1 MAPTTMRAPRTSRP
15 CEIGGNREG
24 STTPSVNKVV
34 GGVLVMVAFA
44 VLGQGCCG
52 RRRPA
57 RDPASLSDPGPQ
69 TAPATT
75 PTTN

>member
-1 MAPTTMRAPRTSRP
+1 M
-15 CEIGGNREG
+15 
-24 STTPSVNKVV
+24 NKVV

-57 RDPASLSDPGPQ
+57 RHSASLSEPGPQ
-69 TAPATT
+69 TAPQTGPQTASATTPATT

>member
-1 MAPTTMRAPRTSRP
+1 MRATRMNEP
-15 CEIGGNREG
+15 CRIGANREG
-24 STTPSVNKVV
+24 FTMPRMNKIV

-52 RRRPA
+52 RRRPP
-57 RDPASLSDPGPQ
+57 RDSASLSHPGPQIAPQ

>member
-1 MAPTTMRAPRTSRP
+1 M
-15 CEIGGNREG
+15 
-24 STTPSVNKVV
+24 PSVNKVV

>member
-1 MAPTTMRAPRTSRP
+1 MPKM
-15 CEIGGNREG
+15 
-24 STTPSVNKVV
+24 NKVV

-52 RRRPA
+52 RRRPP
-57 RDPASLSDPGPQ
+57 RDSASLSHPGPQIAPQ